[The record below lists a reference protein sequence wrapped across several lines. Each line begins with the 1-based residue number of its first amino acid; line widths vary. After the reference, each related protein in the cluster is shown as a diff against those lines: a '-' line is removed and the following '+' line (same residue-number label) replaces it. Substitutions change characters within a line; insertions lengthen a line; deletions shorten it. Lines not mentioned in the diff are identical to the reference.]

1 MNTKIFKPMPLLWFI
16 MTFTKWYIII
26 VHILLWS
33 IINVHQSAL
42 HTLAREKIYE
52 VQLSGRKVRNSIDV
66 HFRPTL
72 QAGVHV
78 RAFWN
83 QLDRYQP
90 IQPAQG
96 HSCRRLK
103 CNVERSWVVGRQVPR
118 PTLYTLQDWGRPNVM
133 MSGFLYFERWAYCI
147 RLSLSCHV
155 GQPQGCIYRLTCSHS
170 ELTKDHVLTSAHVKI
185 FRTVTLNAVNKNVCK
200 KKDCSWHAMNIF
212 ICTSTNV
219 LRT

>member
-1 MNTKIFKPMPLLWFI
+1 MYNNHIFILLWFI
-16 MTFTKWYIII
+16 
-26 VHILLWS
+26 
-33 IINVHQSAL
+33 INVHESAL
-42 HTLAREKIYE
+42 HTSAHGKIYE

-83 QLDRYQP
+83 QLDCYQP
-90 IQPAQG
+90 IQSAQG

-103 CNVERSWVVGRQVPR
+103 CNVERSSVVCRQVPR

-155 GQPQGCIYRLTCSHS
+155 GQPQGCIFRLTCSHS
-170 ELTKDHVLTSAHVKI
+170 ELTKDHVLTSAYVKI
-185 FRTVTLNAVNKNVCK
+185 FRTVTRNAVNMYVGK
-200 KKDCSWHAMNIF
+200 
-212 ICTSTNV
+212 
-219 LRT
+219 RTVFDFP